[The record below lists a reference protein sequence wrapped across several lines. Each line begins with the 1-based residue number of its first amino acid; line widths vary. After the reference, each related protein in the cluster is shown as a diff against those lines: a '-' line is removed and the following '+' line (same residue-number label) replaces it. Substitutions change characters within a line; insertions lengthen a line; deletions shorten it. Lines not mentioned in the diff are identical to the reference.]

1 MHFTL
6 ITVLAAVA
14 TQSLAAP
21 LPASYEIENLVARTD
36 SKQTWRDA
44 IRRVAGGAPDTVLN
58 VPMQSNMAS
67 VVQKAVKLAKGG
79 KPPSAPQGRLPSPFV
94 PPRLPTSSNFA
105 RLQQALNTPRKSAF
119 LPPLNKNKG
128 INLQAS
134 QKSKANTPKAK
145 GSGKGKTSAKSSGKG
160 RSNAKAPGQKKP
172 YVRKVT
178 PAHKRKTVFRK
189 TKASSKPRKRDLE
202 ARDLDIDELN

>member
-145 GSGKGKTSAKSSGKG
+145 GSGKG
-160 RSNAKAPGQKKP
+160 RSNAKAPGQKEP

-202 ARDLDIDELN
+202 ARNLDIDELN